1 MMCRENFIF
10 HFSCSLG
17 LKSLSSNRQGSTTK
31 FEKLCVKFINKDMK
45 RASDSIYER
54 KKQLFDIKHTESY
67 RTLFS
72 GPKSQFLILH

>member
-31 FEKLCVKFINKDMK
+31 FEKLCVKFINNDLKN
-45 RASDSIYER
+45 
-54 KKQLFDIKHTESY
+54 
-67 RTLFS
+67 
-72 GPKSQFLILH
+72 